1 MAKKAIAK
9 KKRQTTKAAKKP
21 AQPRGPRNFEELIML
36 VRVWADKFGIA
47 AYGDSRQS
55 NAAVQMIVLQHQGQA
70 GSVGSDVTFELTELK
85 LPNFDEIFT
94 ARLTDAVARILHGYR
109 GFSMA
114 QFQKAKRQEAACQ
127 ALLAAARYRDEAGQR
142 FEAALKNLRE

>member
-1 MAKKAIAK
+1 MAKKTIAK
-9 KKRQTTKAAKKP
+9 KKRQTTK
-21 AQPRGPRNFEELIML
+21 QPREPRNFEELIML
-36 VRVWADKFGIA
+36 VRVWADKFGISA
-47 AYGDSRQS
+47 FRDSRQS

-85 LPNFDEIFT
+85 LPNFGEIFT

-109 GFSMA
+109 GFSTA

-127 ALLAAARYRDEAGQR
+127 ALLAAARYRDDAGQR